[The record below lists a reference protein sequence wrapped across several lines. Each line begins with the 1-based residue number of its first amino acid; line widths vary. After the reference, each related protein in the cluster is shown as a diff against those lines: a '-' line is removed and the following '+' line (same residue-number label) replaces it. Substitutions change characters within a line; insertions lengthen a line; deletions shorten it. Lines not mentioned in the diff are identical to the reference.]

1 VPSKSAPE
9 VLLGS
14 GTGHRMAA
22 ALAPAAWL
30 LLGSCP
36 VRQWLDGNGWMGGTA
51 SGVMYLDG

>member
-36 VRQWLDGNGWMGGTA
+36 VRQRLDGNGWMGGTA